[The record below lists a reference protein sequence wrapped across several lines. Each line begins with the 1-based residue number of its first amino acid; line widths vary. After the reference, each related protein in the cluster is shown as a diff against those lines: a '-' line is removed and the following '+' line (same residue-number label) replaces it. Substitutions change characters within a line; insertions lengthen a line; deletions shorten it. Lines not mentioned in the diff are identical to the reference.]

1 MVEHPT
7 AVTDILNNQD
17 ILRAVIEC
25 IAEEKMAVAKQVM
38 PQTLK
43 FSCIFILF
51 FLMNLHLL

>member
-43 FSCIFILF
+43 FSCMIFYF
-51 FLMNLHLL
+51 F